1 MGEIDTRL
9 PPRRMKVFAIIGLT
23 TLAAVCLALPAEE
36 HIREEVSPLWEQET
50 SLYERMVTPS
60 LYSQQSDLFASLV
73 EVEAGKGKK
82 KAKKAAP
89 AAKKKGGKKSAKA
102 GKSVDAKT
110 LKKEEHAAFTAH
122 GKEIAASQKRH
133 NQAVLGPFQRH
144 KTVTAAE
151 AKAAKTQEKRMA
163 DDTKAQRKAE
173 KVAAKKVAKGAADAT
188 ARADHEWK
196 KGVRQVWKIEHPHGK
211 KGLAKEKRD
220 AKFIKTMKKVSQGDA
235 VIANGDQVY
244 LKKGVGNV
252 KFGKAA
258 KKKAKKAAKKG
269 KKAAKKG
276 KKKVAKKKATKKK
289 KKEITLYQQQTQL
302 FEQMVQPRRTVEQM
316 ALDDMHDADD
326 LAQNRYDQM
335 FEEALKPVAEESVDE
350 VEELVQEDKITPL
363 SDAEERR
370 GAQRVLFQRE
380 EELYQ
385 ESMQPMH
392 TKEEKALDEMRFA
405 EDVMQGELTHAY
417 NNALRK

>member
-1 MGEIDTRL
+1 MGDSIF
-9 PPRRMKVFAIIGLT
+9 PRPATRMKVFAIIGLT

-60 LYSQQSDLFASLV
+60 LYNQQSDLFDSLV
-73 EVEAGKGKK
+73 ELEAGKGKK
-82 KAKKAAP
+82 KAAKKAAP
-89 AAKKKGGKKSAKA
+89 KKKG
-102 GKSVDAKT
+102 
-110 LKKEEHAAFTAH
+110 EQAAFTAH
-122 GKEIAASQKRH
+122 GKEIAASEKRH
-133 NQAVLGPFQRH
+133 NQATLGPFQKH
-144 KTVTAAE
+144 KTATAAE
-151 AKAAKTQEKRMA
+151 AKAAKTQEKRMEA
-163 DDTKAQRKAE
+163 DTKAQKKAE
-173 KVAAKKVAKGAADAT
+173 AEAAKKVNKGAKDAT
-188 ARADHEWK
+188 ARANSEWK
-196 KGVRQVWKIEHPHGK
+196 KGVRQVYKIEHPNATK

-235 VIANGDQVY
+235 VIANRDSVY

-258 KKKAKKAAKKG
+258 KKAKKKAKGKKG

-276 KKKVAKKKATKKK
+276 KKK
-289 KKEITLYQQQTQL
+289 KEITLYQQQTAL
-302 FEQMVQPRRTVEQM
+302 FEQMVEPRRTTEQK

-326 LAQNRYDQM
+326 LAQNRYTQM
-335 FEEALKPVAEESVDE
+335 FEEALKPVGSVDPI
-350 VEELVQEDKITPL
+350 EELVQEDKITPL

-380 EELYQ
+380 QELYQ
-385 ESMQPMH
+385 ESMQPMR
-392 TKEEKALDEMRFA
+392 TKEDKALDEMRFA

-417 NNALRK
+417 KKALRK

>member
-1 MGEIDTRL
+1 MGDSIF
-9 PPRRMKVFAIIGLT
+9 PRPATRMKVFAIIGLT

-60 LYSQQSDLFASLV
+60 LYNQQSDLFDSLV
-73 EVEAGKGKK
+73 ELEAGKGKK
-82 KAKKAAP
+82 KAAKKAAP
-89 AAKKKGGKKSAKA
+89 KKKGGKKSAKA

-110 LKKEEHAAFTAH
+110 LKKEEQAAFTAH
-122 GKEIAASQKRH
+122 GKEIAASEKRH
-133 NQAVLGPFQRH
+133 NQATLGPFQKH

-151 AKAAKTQEKRMA
+151 AKAAKTQEKRMEA
-163 DDTKAQRKAE
+163 DTKAQKKAE
-173 KVAAKKVAKGAADAT
+173 AEAAKKVNKGAKDAT
-188 ARADHEWK
+188 ARANSEWK
-196 KGVRQVWKIEHPHGK
+196 KGVRQVYKIEHPNATK

-220 AKFIKTMKKVSQGDA
+220 AKFIKTTKKVSQGDA
-235 VIANGDQVY
+235 VIANGDSVY

-258 KKKAKKAAKKG
+258 KKAKKKAKGKKG

-276 KKKVAKKKATKKK
+276 KKKAAKKAKK
-289 KKEITLYQQQTQL
+289 KKEITLYQQQTAL
-302 FEQMVQPRRTVEQM
+302 FEQMVEPRRTIEQK

-326 LAQNRYDQM
+326 LAQNRYNQM
-335 FEEALKPVAEESVDE
+335 FEEALKPVGSVDPI
-350 VEELVQEDKITPL
+350 EELVQEDKITPL

-370 GAQRVLFQRE
+370 GAQRVLFQHE
-380 EELYQ
+380 QELYQ
-385 ESMQPMH
+385 ESMQPMR
-392 TKEEKALDEMRFA
+392 TKEDKALDEMRFA

-417 NNALRK
+417 KKALRK

>member
-1 MGEIDTRL
+1 MGDSIF
-9 PPRRMKVFAIIGLT
+9 PRPATRMKVFAIIGLT

-60 LYSQQSDLFASLV
+60 LYNQQSDLFDSLV
-73 EVEAGKGKK
+73 ELEAGKGKK
-82 KAKKAAP
+82 KAAKKAAP
-89 AAKKKGGKKSAKA
+89 KKKGGKKSAKA

-110 LKKEEHAAFTAH
+110 LKKEEQAAFTAH
-122 GKEIAASQKRH
+122 GKEIAASEKRH
-133 NQAVLGPFQRH
+133 NQATLGPFQKH

-151 AKAAKTQEKRMA
+151 AKAAKTQEKRMEA
-163 DDTKAQRKAE
+163 DPKAQKKAE
-173 KVAAKKVAKGAADAT
+173 AEAAKKVNKGAKDAT
-188 ARADHEWK
+188 ARANSEWK
-196 KGVRQVWKIEHPHGK
+196 KGVRQVYKIEHPNATK

-235 VIANGDQVY
+235 VIANGDSVY

-258 KKKAKKAAKKG
+258 KKAKKKAKKGKKG

-276 KKKVAKKKATKKK
+276 KKKAAKKAKK
-289 KKEITLYQQQTQL
+289 KKEITLYQQQTAL
-302 FEQMVQPRRTVEQM
+302 FEQMV
-316 ALDDMHDADD
+316 
-326 LAQNRYDQM
+326 
-335 FEEALKPVAEESVDE
+335 EEALKPVGSVDPI
-350 VEELVQEDKITPL
+350 EELVQEDKITPL

-380 EELYQ
+380 QELYQ
-385 ESMQPMH
+385 ESMQPMR
-392 TKEEKALDEMRFA
+392 TKEDKALDEMRFA

-417 NNALRK
+417 KKALRK

>member
-1 MGEIDTRL
+1 
-9 PPRRMKVFAIIGLT
+9 MKVFAIIGLT

-60 LYSQQSDLFASLV
+60 LYNQQSDLFDSLV
-73 EVEAGKGKK
+73 ELEAGKGKK
-82 KAKKAAP
+82 KAAKKAAP
-89 AAKKKGGKKSAKA
+89 KKKGGKKSAKA

-110 LKKEEHAAFTAH
+110 LKKEEQAAFTAH
-122 GKEIAASQKRH
+122 GKEIAASEKRH
-133 NQAVLGPFQRH
+133 NQATLGPFQKH

-151 AKAAKTQEKRMA
+151 AKAAKTQEKRMEA
-163 DDTKAQRKAE
+163 DTKAQKKAE
-173 KVAAKKVAKGAADAT
+173 AEAAKKVNKGAKDAT
-188 ARADHEWK
+188 ARANSEWK
-196 KGVRQVWKIEHPHGK
+196 KGVRQVYKIEHPNATK

-235 VIANGDQVY
+235 VIANGDSVY

-258 KKKAKKAAKKG
+258 KKAKKKAKGKKGKKAAKKG
-269 KKAAKKG
+269 KKAAKK
-276 KKKVAKKKATKKK
+276 AKK
-289 KKEITLYQQQTQL
+289 KKEITLYQQQTAL
-302 FEQMVQPRRTVEQM
+302 FEQMVEPRRTIEQK

-326 LAQNRYDQM
+326 LAQNRYNQM
-335 FEEALKPVAEESVDE
+335 FEEALKPVGSVDPI
-350 VEELVQEDKITPL
+350 EELVQEDKITPL

-380 EELYQ
+380 QELYQ
-385 ESMQPMH
+385 ESMQPMR
-392 TKEEKALDEMRFA
+392 TKEDKALDEMRFA

-417 NNALRK
+417 KKALRK

>member
-1 MGEIDTRL
+1 MGDSIF
-9 PPRRMKVFAIIGLT
+9 PRPATRMKVFAIIGLT

-235 VIANGDQVY
+235 VIANGDSVY

-258 KKKAKKAAKKG
+258 KKAKKKAKGKKGKKGKKKAAKK
-269 KKAAKKG
+269 A
-276 KKKVAKKKATKKK
+276 KK
-289 KKEITLYQQQTQL
+289 KKEITLYQQQTAL
-302 FEQMVQPRRTVEQM
+302 FEQMVEPRRTTEQK

-326 LAQNRYDQM
+326 LAQNRYNQM
-335 FEEALKPVAEESVDE
+335 FEEALKPVGSVDPI
-350 VEELVQEDKITPL
+350 EELVQEDKITPL

-380 EELYQ
+380 QELYQ
-385 ESMQPMH
+385 ESMQPMR
-392 TKEEKALDEMRFA
+392 TKEDKALDEMRFA

-417 NNALRK
+417 KKALRK

>member
-1 MGEIDTRL
+1 MGDSIF
-9 PPRRMKVFAIIGLT
+9 PRPATRMKVFAIIGLT

-60 LYSQQSDLFASLV
+60 LYNQQSDLFDSLV
-73 EVEAGKGKK
+73 ELEAGKGKK
-82 KAKKAAP
+82 KAAKKAAP
-89 AAKKKGGKKSAKA
+89 KKKG
-102 GKSVDAKT
+102 
-110 LKKEEHAAFTAH
+110 
-122 GKEIAASQKRH
+122 
-133 NQAVLGPFQRH
+133 
-144 KTVTAAE
+144 
-151 AKAAKTQEKRMA
+151 AKTQEKRMEA
-163 DDTKAQRKAE
+163 DTKAQKKAE
-173 KVAAKKVAKGAADAT
+173 AEAAKKVNKGAKDAT
-188 ARADHEWK
+188 ARANSEWK
-196 KGVRQVWKIEHPHGK
+196 KGVRQVYKIEHPNATK

-235 VIANGDQVY
+235 VIANGDSVY

-258 KKKAKKAAKKG
+258 KKAKKKAKKGKKG

-276 KKKVAKKKATKKK
+276 KKKAAKKAKK
-289 KKEITLYQQQTQL
+289 KKEITLYQQQTAL
-302 FEQMVQPRRTVEQM
+302 FEQMVEPRRTIEQK

-326 LAQNRYDQM
+326 LAQNRYNQM
-335 FEEALKPVAEESVDE
+335 FEEALKPVGSVDPI
-350 VEELVQEDKITPL
+350 EELVQEDKITPL

-380 EELYQ
+380 QELYQ
-385 ESMQPMH
+385 ESMQPMR
-392 TKEEKALDEMRFA
+392 TKEDMALDEMRFA

-417 NNALRK
+417 KKALRK

>member
-1 MGEIDTRL
+1 MGDSIF
-9 PPRRMKVFAIIGLT
+9 PRPATRMKVFAIIGLT

-60 LYSQQSDLFASLV
+60 LYNQQSDLFDSLV
-73 EVEAGKGKK
+73 ELEAGKGKK
-82 KAKKAAP
+82 KAAKKAAP
-89 AAKKKGGKKSAKA
+89 KKKGGKKSAKA
-102 GKSVDAKT
+102 G
-110 LKKEEHAAFTAH
+110 
-122 GKEIAASQKRH
+122 
-133 NQAVLGPFQRH
+133 

-151 AKAAKTQEKRMA
+151 AKAAKTQEKRMEA
-163 DDTKAQRKAE
+163 DTKAQKKAE
-173 KVAAKKVAKGAADAT
+173 AEAAKKVNKGAKDAT
-188 ARADHEWK
+188 ARANSEWK
-196 KGVRQVWKIEHPHGK
+196 KGVRQVYKIEHPNATK

-235 VIANGDQVY
+235 VIANGDSVY

-258 KKKAKKAAKKG
+258 KKAKKKAKGKKG

-276 KKKVAKKKATKKK
+276 KKKAAKKAKK
-289 KKEITLYQQQTQL
+289 KKEITLYQQQTAL
-302 FEQMVQPRRTVEQM
+302 FEQMVEPRRTTEQK

-326 LAQNRYDQM
+326 LAQNRYNQM
-335 FEEALKPVAEESVDE
+335 FEEALKPVGSVDPI
-350 VEELVQEDKITPL
+350 EELVQEDKITPL

-380 EELYQ
+380 QELYQ
-385 ESMQPMH
+385 ESMQPVR
-392 TKEEKALDEMRFA
+392 TKEDKALDEMRFA

-417 NNALRK
+417 KKALRK

>member
-1 MGEIDTRL
+1 
-9 PPRRMKVFAIIGLT
+9 MKVFAIIGLT

-60 LYSQQSDLFASLV
+60 LYNQQSDLFDSLV
-73 EVEAGKGKK
+73 ELEAGKGKK
-82 KAKKAAP
+82 KAAKKAAP
-89 AAKKKGGKKSAKA
+89 KKKGGKKSAKA

-110 LKKEEHAAFTAH
+110 LKKEEQAAFTAH
-122 GKEIAASQKRH
+122 GKEIAASEKRH
-133 NQAVLGPFQRH
+133 NQATLGPFQKH

-151 AKAAKTQEKRMA
+151 AKAAKTQEKRMEA
-163 DDTKAQRKAE
+163 DTKAQKKAE
-173 KVAAKKVAKGAADAT
+173 AEAAKKVNKGAKDAT
-188 ARADHEWK
+188 ARANSEWK
-196 KGVRQVWKIEHPHGK
+196 KGVRQVYKIEHPNATK
-211 KGLAKEKRD
+211 KGLDKEKRD

-235 VIANGDQVY
+235 VIANGDSVY

-258 KKKAKKAAKKG
+258 KKAKKKAKGKKGKKAAKKG
-269 KKAAKKG
+269 KKAAKK
-276 KKKVAKKKATKKK
+276 AKK
-289 KKEITLYQQQTQL
+289 KKEITLYQQQTAL
-302 FEQMVQPRRTVEQM
+302 FEQMVEPRRTIEQK

-326 LAQNRYDQM
+326 LAQNRYNQM
-335 FEEALKPVAEESVDE
+335 FNEALKPVGSVDPI
-350 VEELVQEDKITPL
+350 EELVQEDKITPL

-380 EELYQ
+380 QELYQ
-385 ESMQPMH
+385 ESMQPMR
-392 TKEEKALDEMRFA
+392 TKEDKALDEMRFA

-417 NNALRK
+417 KKALRK